1 MRKFVLIIA
10 LCLMLVFL
18 GSGCFAKVS
27 KPKDEVAKS
36 EDEVTKPEDEVAKP
50 AGKVVLT
57 VKGDIANTNSDAGF
71 EFDME
76 MLEGLGVTE
85 CKVKDPWLGDKTYA
99 GVTIA
104 KILEHVG
111 AEDVAEVVVVS
122 KDGKKVVIAGE
133 DVVEYQILL
142 ATKDGGKAIDS
153 GLGGPIKLVFPYD
166 DYEGLDKK
174 YPKDD
179 WSWFVVTLEV
189 NAK

>member
-1 MRKFVLIIA
+1 MRRFVPIIA

-18 GSGCFAKVS
+18 GSVCFA
-27 KPKDEVAKS
+27 
-36 EDEVTKPEDEVAKP
+36 EVAKP

-57 VKGDIANTNSDAGF
+57 VTGDIAITNSDAGF

-76 MLEGLGVTE
+76 MLEGLGVLE
-85 CKVKDPWLGDKTYA
+85 YKVKDPWLGNKTYA
-99 GVTIA
+99 GIAIA

-111 AEDVAEVVVVS
+111 AEDATEVVVVA

-133 DVVEYQILL
+133 DVAEYEIML
-142 ATKDGGKAIDS
+142 ATKDGGKAIGS
-153 GLGGPIKLVFPYD
+153 GLGGPVKLVFPYD
-166 DYEGLDKK
+166 DYEGLEEK

-179 WSWFVVTLEV
+179 WSWYVVTLEV